1 MKILELLKTRR
12 SHFVKEFTGE
22 TIPKTEIDYLLS
34 CANWAPSHRLTYP
47 WHFVVFTGDTL
58 NVLCNKMEEIYVAK
72 TDSEKISRERIVK
85 IHEISQKASHAIA
98 ICMKRDA
105 EKRIPEIEE
114 ICATACAVQNMYLG
128 LLDIENTGGYWSTGN
143 GVFTPEMHQFLNL
156 GQDDKLL
163 GFFILGKLKSK
174 RTHANRPDWNEN
186 VKWF

>member
-1 MKILELLKTRR
+1 MKIIELLKTRR

-22 TIPKTEIDYLLS
+22 TIPKSEIDYLLA

-47 WHFVVFTGDTL
+47 WHFVVFTDNSL
-58 NVLCNKMEEIYVAK
+58 HMLCNKMEEIYLEK
-72 TDSEKISRERIVK
+72 TDSDKINPESIRK
-85 IHEISQKASHAIA
+85 IQEIPQKASHVIA
-98 ICMKRDA
+98 ICMKRDK
-105 EKRIPEIEE
+105 EKRIPEVEE

-128 LLDIENTGGYWSTGN
+128 LLDIELTGGYWSTGN
-143 GVFTPEMHQFLNL
+143 GTFTAQMHQFLNL
-156 GQDDKLL
+156 ENEDKLL